1 MLVSYF
7 ELVSDFE
14 LFVPFMVVSFENEDP
29 RFFLFY
35 DSFCNSP
42 GLHYFGTFQDYTTL
56 HAALF
61 NL

>member
-1 MLVSYF
+1 M
-7 ELVSDFE
+7 LVSDFE
-14 LFVPFMVVSFENEDP
+14 LSVPFMVVSFENEDP

-56 HAALF
+56 HAALL